1 MLTFEELLLQIPD
14 VTILRPEPA
23 PKPETPQSA
32 PARATPSLSLSE
44 DSSESIGSQVSIS
57 SISSSLASQLVGTA
71 GSGKAFGLGLTFRP
85 KSQGNGVV
93 VKRVKEDGA
102 AALEGSIAPGD
113 VVVTIDGT
121 LMSGL
126 DQMAQAKLM
135 MGAEGSK
142 AELGVIK
149 SESGRQIKVILSRS
163 RPSAHT
169 LAAEDSSESIS
180 SISSEVSTSS
190 SIASPVE
197 ISSNPDEKAVGIG
210 LTFLKVDKVSGG
222 LPVNR
227 VKDDGAAAG
236 SSIKPGD
243 MVLSI
248 DGVALGAL
256 DTKHLSK
263 VMMGAAGTA
272 ARLQV
277 LKRNGQQETVVLYRG
292 GGSSLSERSTDSV
305 GSESL
310 SSEVSFS
317 STSCSPVAR
326 EGDGDKLGGIGLTFL
341 KGDKVSGQVASQ

>member
-1 MLTFEELLLQIPD
+1 M
-14 VTILRPEPA
+14 TILRPEPA
-23 PKPETPQSA
+23 PKPETQQSA
-32 PARATPSLSLSE
+32 PARATPSLLLSE
-44 DSSESIGSQVSIS
+44 DSSESISSQVSIS
-57 SISSSLASQLVGTA
+57 SISSSVASQLVGTA

-149 SESGRQIKVILSRS
+149 SGSGRQIKVILSRS

-180 SISSEVSTSS
+180 SISSEVSTTS
-190 SIASPVE
+190 SIVSPVE
-197 ISSNPDEKAVGIG
+197 ISSNPGEKAVGIG
-210 LTFLKVDKVSGG
+210 LTFLKVDKASGG
-222 LPVNR
+222 LPVNS
-227 VKDDGAAAG
+227 VKEDGAAAG

-243 MVLSI
+243 IVLSI

-292 GGSSLSERSTDSV
+292 GGGSSLSERSTDSV

-326 EGDGDKLGGIGLTFL
+326 EGDADKRGGIGLTFL
-341 KGDKVSGQVASQ
+341 KGDKLSGEVLSEAH

>member
-1 MLTFEELLLQIPD
+1 MQIPD

-149 SESGRQIKVILSRS
+149 SGSGRQIKVILSRS
-163 RPSAHT
+163 RPSAQT

-197 ISSNPDEKAVGIG
+197 ISSNPGEKAVGIG
-210 LTFLKVDKVSGG
+210 LTFLKVDKASGG

-243 MVLSI
+243 IVLSI

-317 STSCSPVAR
+317 STPVAR

-341 KGDKVSGQVASQ
+341 KGDKVSGEVASQ